1 MWSDDRESQLTEL
14 ERYRAVYE
22 ASIDA
27 IVVVDADGLIT
38 GFNPAAERT
47 FGYSKADAV
56 GRAMADLLIPPQHRR
71 GHREGFAHLVATGH
85 SRILGRRVRVA
96 AMRADGNEFPAE
108 LIIAQVAT
116 DPARYCAY
124 VRDVTEERA
133 AMERRQLLAA
143 IVESS
148 DDAIYAFTAGLTIT
162 AWNPAAERLYGYSA
176 AEAKGRDLSELIWPP
191 ELRAESAEMFQAVAA
206 GERVEHQET
215 RRLRKDGSVV
225 DVALTVSPLGVV
237 GGANG
242 AAVIARDI
250 TERKM
255 REEALNKE
263 REALSWSGRVRD
275 ALAEDRFVLWAQPI
289 IDLCTAETVQ
299 HELLI
304 RMLDRDGEVIP
315 PGAFLPAAEEHG
327 LIGQIDRWVV
337 SEAVE
342 LAAAGLA
349 VEVNLSAQSVSDQI
363 FLRDVEHAL
372 RASGADP
379 AKIVFEITETAL
391 MGQLDRGI
399 EFARRLSALGCGFAL
414 DDFGTGFG
422 GFTYLKQLP
431 VDSLKID
438 IEFVRDLAFDAGSQH
453 VVRAVVGLAQGFGKK
468 TVAEGVE
475 DEETLA
481 LLREFGVDYA
491 QGYHLGRPAP
501 LSAKSSAAPEEK
513 AR

>member
-1 MWSDDRESQLTEL
+1 MERLTVESQLTQF
-14 ERYRAVYE
+14 ERYRALYE

-27 IVVVDADGLIT
+27 IVVVDADGRIT

-56 GRAMADLLIPPQHRR
+56 GCSMADLLIPPQHRR
-71 GHREGFAHLVATGH
+71 GHREGFARFVATGH
-85 SRILGRRVRVA
+85 SRILGRRVQVA

-108 LIIAQVAT
+108 LIIAQIDT

-124 VRDVTEERA
+124 VRDVTEEPTA
-133 AMERRQLLAA
+133 HQRRELLGA
-143 IVESS
+143 IVEST
-148 DDAIYAFTAGLTIT
+148 DDAIYACTAGRTIT

-176 AEAKGRDLSELIWPP
+176 AEATGRDLSELIIPP
-191 ELRAESAEMFQAVAA
+191 EHRAESAEMFQSVAR
-206 GERVEHQET
+206 GERIEHQET
-215 RRLRKDGSVV
+215 QRIRKDGSVV
-225 DVALTVSPLGVV
+225 HVALTVSPLKAVS
-237 GGANG
+237 GANG

-250 TERKM
+250 TERKN
-255 REEALNKE
+255 REESLS
-263 REALSWSGRVRD
+263 RELEGLSWAGRVRD

-289 IDLCTAETVQ
+289 IDLRTGETVK

-342 LAAAGLA
+342 LAAAGMS
-349 VEVNLSAQSVSDQI
+349 VEVNLSAQSVSDPN
-363 FLRDVEHAL
+363 FLSDVE
-372 RASGADP
+372 RAIRDSGADP
-379 AKIVFEITETAL
+379 TKIVFEITETAL
-391 MGQLDRGI
+391 MEQLDGGI

-422 GFTYLKQLP
+422 SFTYLKRLP
-431 VDSLKID
+431 VDTLKID
-438 IEFVRDLAFDAGSQH
+438 IEFVRDLASDTGSQH
-453 VVRAVVGLAQGFGKK
+453 VVQTVVNLAQGFDLE

-491 QGYHLGRPAP
+491 QGYHFGRPAP
-501 LSAKSSAAPEEK
+501 LSAKSAAAPEEK